1 MIKRYRGQPL
11 SLFLRIIV
19 DLAAAITVFCADCSC
34 RLYFGERDTELK
46 LIDVCV
52 EVYD

>member
-11 SLFLRIIV
+11 VSLFKNHRRPCRGYYS
-19 DLAAAITVFCADCSC
+19 FCADCSC

>member
-19 DLAAAITVFCADCSC
+19 DLAAAITVFV
-34 RLYFGERDTELK
+34 
-46 LIDVCV
+46 LIAVV
-52 EVYD
+52 GYILVKGIVSIWNMTTAW